1 MRFRSICFSFL
12 VFAAVAGCSSSTRW
26 GHYDIPFDEAR
37 ARLMKADIVG
47 FRDARQCGYL
57 IHFSLNTPDP
67 ETVGWVVRYRERTV
81 ASFFVHLTPSGSS
94 VDADFVIPKGPNG
107 GEIYDGK
114 QAYDYP
120 VLLQPLRPALQEL
133 VDSAMAQRPFEWQRI
148 ADPQQSSDT
157 YFSFGTINSLKDRP
171 PISKTQEACLE
182 GRQTLARGVAWSM
195 DDPPGFPPLGA
206 DGRMK

>member
-81 ASFFVHLTPSGSS
+81 ASFFVHLTPSGSG

-133 VDSAMAQRPFEWQRI
+133 VNSAMAQRPFEWRRTRGPATEQRHLLH
-148 ADPQQSSDT
+148 
-157 YFSFGTINSLKDRP
+157 FGTINSLRTDLLSPRP
-171 PISKTQEACLE
+171 RKPAWKAVRASRVAC
-182 GRQTLARGVAWSM
+182 AWSM
-195 DDPPGFPPLGA
+195 DDPPGFPPLDA
-206 DGRMK
+206 DLVE